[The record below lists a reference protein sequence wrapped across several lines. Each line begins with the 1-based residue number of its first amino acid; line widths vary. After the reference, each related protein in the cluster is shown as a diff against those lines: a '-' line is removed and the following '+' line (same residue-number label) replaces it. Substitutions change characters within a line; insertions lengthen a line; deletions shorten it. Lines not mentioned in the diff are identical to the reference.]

1 MQREEFVEDFKTHLH
16 IRMHSL
22 TILLMLCGLLGSS
35 LALTCWNSVGFKAL
49 RDTNVREINSGVVAA
64 NYNPG
69 GAGDHDAG
77 VPRDHEQVLLQE
89 VVPRHQL
96 GGPLLQP
103 RLLGHRAAARDRGQ
117 EGGCGW
123 HHCCHHVIIVIII
136 ILQGFSGEYGDY
148 FCSGDYCNSSR
159 SVGALAALTLV
170 TVLALSML

>member
-1 MQREEFVEDFKTHLH
+1 
-16 IRMHSL
+16 MHSL
-22 TILLMLCGLLGSS
+22 TILLLLCGLLGSS

-64 NYNPG
+64 NDNHG

-123 HHCCHHVIIVIII
+123 HHCCHRII
-136 ILQGFSGEYGDY
+136 QYQ
-148 FCSGDYCNSSR
+148 
-159 SVGALAALTLV
+159 
-170 TVLALSML
+170 LSMSPLSFCRVSVESTVTTSVQETTATQAEVLEPSQF